1 MVVPVVEPFA
11 VVPIHANG
19 LAHIKTAGDAMH
31 FTLYADQ
38 LSADGE
44 TMERI
49 VVARVIIPVGGVTAA
64 LPHVIASLPS
74 MARALVGRQDFASAS
89 HMPH

>member
-19 LAHIKTAGDAMH
+19 LAHIKTAGENMH

-49 VVARVIIPVGGVTAA
+49 VVARVIMPVGGVAAA
-64 LPHVIASLPS
+64 LPKVISALPS
-74 MARALVGRQDFASAS
+74 MAKAWTGRHEFAEARA
-89 HMPH
+89 H